1 MSKNYKEGTKMENEK
16 PLDQFGEAMEDV
28 FEDPDAYPDK
38 VTYLALSEEEK
49 KRLLTPK
56 RIQLLKT
63 IRNNGGL
70 SVSELA
76 GEVGRDIGAVSRD
89 LKVLSDHEVI
99 ELSRS
104 GHRKEAAVAAS
115 HIVIPL
121 GSKEAQP
128 KSSVG

>member
-1 MSKNYKEGTKMENEK
+1 MENKE
-16 PLDQFGEAMEDV
+16 PLDQFGEAIEDV
-28 FEDPDAYPDK
+28 FENPDAYPDK

-49 KRLLTPK
+49 KQLLTPK
-56 RIQLLKT
+56 RIQLVKT
-63 IRNNGGL
+63 IRNHDGL

-76 GEVGRDIGAVSRD
+76 REVGRDTGAVSRD

-104 GHRKEAAVAAS
+104 GHRKEATVAAS

-121 GSKEAQP
+121 GHKKGQQ
-128 KSSVG
+128 KSRLG